1 MSAPKKFPGA
11 LADRETASGRSTV
24 SAAPGKPAKRKAIP
38 VRVQVSVAIRQA
50 REGAQAGCEYFPC
63 GICRKPLHEDEPRIL
78 EHMVPRATRI
88 ALGLDPDA
96 PEILALVHEPCA
108 AKKTNGT
115 KATTAGSDKHM
126 IAKGNRLEVAR
137 LAKKDVEKKLTKE
150 RWRLKKKVDGTVVRV
165 RTR

>member
-1 MSAPKKFPGA
+1 MS
-11 LADRETASGRSTV
+11 
-24 SAAPGKPAKRKAIP
+24 KRKDIP
-38 VRVQVSVAIRQA
+38 CHVRVSVAIRQA
-50 REGAQAGCEYFPC
+50 REGAQAGCAYFPC
-63 GICRKPLHEDEPRIL
+63 GICRKPLHEDAPRIL

-96 PEILALVHEPCA
+96 PEILAHVHDECA
-108 AKKTNGT
+108 NKKTNGT

-126 IAKGNRLEVAR
+126 IAKGNRLQIAR

-150 RWRLKKKVDGTVVRV
+150 RWRLKKKLDGTVVRV